1 MHFLV
6 ATASAAA
13 LSDKGRV
20 CLECHGKFQ
29 FQTEIDDEISIL
41 FPNETLLIQR
51 KGKKMGGNML
61 RLMILIRRSFRKT

>member
-6 ATASAAA
+6 AAASAVA

-20 CLECHGKFQ
+20 FLKCHGKFQ
-29 FQTEIDDEISIL
+29 LQTEIDAEIPIL

-61 RLMILIRRSFRKT
+61 RLIILIRSFRKT